1 MKSKRDI
8 EKREDRITYLA
19 NKKIDK
25 TDLMNNI
32 TKWNVRRKY
41 YRKCF

>member
-25 TDLMNNI
+25 I
-32 TKWNVRRKY
+32 EQKIGRKVE
-41 YRKCF
+41 KK